1 MLACIEGPS
10 IGLVARFL
18 NSNLEAVKVILNPTY
33 ATSLLYLYGSA
44 PVNKKMQ
51 RLLSVV
57 LVKRVALALRWGTLR
72 VRSNYCT

>member
-1 MLACIEGPS
+1 LKGFSHTFSKMLACIEGPS

-44 PVNKKMQ
+44 PVNKKNATVIECC
-51 RLLSVV
+51 S
-57 LVKRVALALRWGTLR
+57 
-72 VRSNYCT
+72 S